1 MKIRKLL
8 LFKLVLASGSVLAL
22 DNTISNEFWDCRLY
36 TNTVSTCSTGVLAG
50 AVLNTHS
57 LTQMESTALPIF
69 DPKRRFGVV
78 IVFK

>member
-1 MKIRKLL
+1 MKMKKALL
-8 LFKLVLASGSVLAL
+8 SALVLASGSVSAL

-36 TNTVSTCSTGVLAG
+36 TNSVSNCSTGILAG

-57 LTQMESTALPIF
+57 LTQKESTALPIF

>member
-36 TNTVSTCSTGVLAG
+36 TNSVSNCSTGILAG
-50 AVLNTHS
+50 AVLNTRS
-57 LTQMESTALPIF
+57 LTQKESAVLPIF
-69 DPKRRFGVV
+69 DPKRWFGVV

>member
-1 MKIRKLL
+1 MKMKKALL
-8 LFKLVLASGSVLAL
+8 SALVLASGSVSAL

-36 TNTVSTCSTGVLAG
+36 TNSVSNCSTGILAG
-50 AVLNTHS
+50 AVLNTRS
-57 LTQMESTALPIF
+57 LTQKESTALPIF

>member
-1 MKIRKLL
+1 MKMKKALL
-8 LFKLVLASGSVLAL
+8 SALVLASGSVSAL

-36 TNTVSTCSTGVLAG
+36 TNSVSNCSTGILEG

-57 LTQMESTALPIF
+57 LTQKESTALPIF